1 MSIAEITGNINPKR
15 KIIMGLYWINK
26 KAASTEGCEPFLIEK
41 IITGTNTHVSGENRF
56 LKLSDNV
63 LDDVLYNMECQ
74 REVKFEI
81 KFGRENI
88 VLSICKNVFS
98 ISAAKKEL
106 EMEIAEKLE
115 SEGKKM
121 YPGICSKFPQRV
133 GIKDYP

>member
-1 MSIAEITGNINPKR
+1 MSTAEITGNINPKR

-41 IITGTNTHVSGENRF
+41 IITGTNTHVSAENKF
-56 LKLSDNV
+56 LKLSDNI
-63 LDDVLYNMECQ
+63 LNDVLYNMECQ

-81 KFGRENI
+81 KFGKEDI
-88 VLSICKNVFS
+88 GFSICKNVFS
-98 ISAAKKEL
+98 ISAVKKEL

-133 GIKDYP
+133 GINDYP